1 MQDPLSTTDLALLRE
16 LQDDAR
22 LTSAEL
28 GTRLSISQSPAWRR
42 LKRLEQVGVIEG
54 YRAVLNR
61 KQLGLSVLAMVQI
74 SIDRHDASARAFEQA
89 VSEIPQVVFC
99 HGMSGPEDFLLLVV
113 ARDFGGLLQHTS
125 WQAAQLAKREIYP
138 HQLFTQSHQRRH
150 RDTHQRVRR
159 IARGSFSASAK
170 PPAKRSSQIAREVSP
185 SSSFRLHPVE
195 CFQRIAHHL
204 VPATLRFFRRKT

>member
-1 MQDPLSTTDLALLRE
+1 MQDPLDTTDLALLRE

-74 SIDRHDASARAFEQA
+74 SMDRHDDASARAFEQA

-113 ARDFGGLLQHTS
+113 ARDLEDYSNTLLGKLRSLPSVKSIRT
-125 WQAAQLAKREIYP
+125 
-138 HQLFTQSHQRRH
+138 
-150 RDTHQRVRR
+150 
-159 IARGSFSASAK
+159 SFSLKAIK
-170 PPAKRSSQIAREVSP
+170 DDIAI
-185 SSSFRLHPVE
+185 
-195 CFQRIAHHL
+195 RISL
-204 VPATLRFFRRKT
+204 

>member
-1 MQDPLSTTDLALLRE
+1 MQDPIDTTDLALLRE

-74 SIDRHDASARAFEQA
+74 SMDRHDDASARAFEQA

-113 ARDFGGLLQHTS
+113 ARDLEDYSNTLLGKLRSLPSVKSIRT
-125 WQAAQLAKREIYP
+125 
-138 HQLFTQSHQRRH
+138 
-150 RDTHQRVRR
+150 
-159 IARGSFSASAK
+159 SFSLKAIK
-170 PPAKRSSQIAREVSP
+170 DDIAI
-185 SSSFRLHPVE
+185 
-195 CFQRIAHHL
+195 RIS
-204 VPATLRFFRRKT
+204 V

>member
-1 MQDPLSTTDLALLRE
+1 MQDPLDTTDLALLRE

-74 SIDRHDASARAFEQA
+74 SMDRHDDASARAFEQA

-113 ARDFGGLLQHTS
+113 ARDLEDYSNTLLGKLRSLPSVKSIRT
-125 WQAAQLAKREIYP
+125 
-138 HQLFTQSHQRRH
+138 
-150 RDTHQRVRR
+150 
-159 IARGSFSASAK
+159 SFSLKAIK
-170 PPAKRSSQIAREVSP
+170 DDIAI
-185 SSSFRLHPVE
+185 RLNV
-195 CFQRIAHHL
+195 
-204 VPATLRFFRRKT
+204 

>member
-1 MQDPLSTTDLALLRE
+1 MQDPIDTTDLALLRE

-42 LKRLEQVGVIEG
+42 LKRLEQAGVIEG

-74 SIDRHDASARAFEQA
+74 SMDRHDDASARAFEQA

-113 ARDFGGLLQHTS
+113 ARDLEDYSNTLLGKLRSLPSVKSIRT
-125 WQAAQLAKREIYP
+125 
-138 HQLFTQSHQRRH
+138 
-150 RDTHQRVRR
+150 
-159 IARGSFSASAK
+159 SFSLKAIK
-170 PPAKRSSQIAREVSP
+170 DDIAI
-185 SSSFRLHPVE
+185 
-195 CFQRIAHHL
+195 RIS
-204 VPATLRFFRRKT
+204 V

>member
-1 MQDPLSTTDLALLRE
+1 MQDPLDTTDLALLRE

-42 LKRLEQVGVIEG
+42 LNRLEQVGVIEG

-74 SIDRHDASARAFEQA
+74 SMDRHDDASARAFEQA

-99 HGMSGPEDFLLLVV
+99 HGMSGPEDFVLLVV
-113 ARDFGGLLQHTS
+113 AHDLEDYSNTLLGK
-125 WQAAQLAKREIYP
+125 L
-138 HQLFTQSHQRRH
+138 
-150 RDTHQRVRR
+150 
-159 IARGSFSASAK
+159 
-170 PPAKRSSQIAREVSP
+170 RSLP
-185 SSSFRLHPVE
+185 SSVLE
-195 CFQRIAHHL
+195 
-204 VPATLRFFRRKT
+204 

>member
-1 MQDPLSTTDLALLRE
+1 MQDPIDTTDLALLRE

-42 LKRLEQVGVIEG
+42 LKRLEQAGVIEG

-74 SIDRHDASARAFEQA
+74 SMDRHDDASARAFEQA

-113 ARDFGGLLQHTS
+113 ARDLEDYSNTLLGKLRSLPSVKSIRT
-125 WQAAQLAKREIYP
+125 
-138 HQLFTQSHQRRH
+138 
-150 RDTHQRVRR
+150 
-159 IARGSFSASAK
+159 SFSLKAIIDD
-170 PPAKRSSQIAREVSP
+170 IAI
-185 SSSFRLHPVE
+185 
-195 CFQRIAHHL
+195 RIS
-204 VPATLRFFRRKT
+204 V

>member
-1 MQDPLSTTDLALLRE
+1 MQDPLDTTDLALLRE

-74 SIDRHDASARAFEQA
+74 SMDRHDDASARAFEQA

-113 ARDFGGLLQHTS
+113 ARDLEDYSSTLLGKLRSLPSVKSIRT
-125 WQAAQLAKREIYP
+125 
-138 HQLFTQSHQRRH
+138 
-150 RDTHQRVRR
+150 
-159 IARGSFSASAK
+159 SFSLKAIK
-170 PPAKRSSQIAREVSP
+170 DDIAI
-185 SSSFRLHPVE
+185 
-195 CFQRIAHHL
+195 RIS
-204 VPATLRFFRRKT
+204 V

>member
-1 MQDPLSTTDLALLRE
+1 MQDPLDPTDLALLRE

-74 SIDRHDASARAFEQA
+74 SMDRHDDASARAFEQA
-89 VSEIPQVVFC
+89 VTEIPQVVFC
-99 HGMSGPEDFLLLVV
+99 HGMSGPEDFLLIVV
-113 ARDFGGLLQHTS
+113 ARDLEDYSNTLLGKLRSLPSVKSIRT
-125 WQAAQLAKREIYP
+125 
-138 HQLFTQSHQRRH
+138 
-150 RDTHQRVRR
+150 
-159 IARGSFSASAK
+159 SFSLKAIK
-170 PPAKRSSQIAREVSP
+170 DDIAI
-185 SSSFRLHPVE
+185 
-195 CFQRIAHHL
+195 RIN
-204 VPATLRFFRRKT
+204 V

>member
-1 MQDPLSTTDLALLRE
+1 MQDPIDTTDLALLRE

-42 LKRLEQVGVIEG
+42 LKRLEQAGVIEG

-74 SIDRHDASARAFEQA
+74 SMDRHDDASARAFEQA

-113 ARDFGGLLQHTS
+113 ARDLEDYSSTLLGKLRSLPSVKSIRT
-125 WQAAQLAKREIYP
+125 
-138 HQLFTQSHQRRH
+138 
-150 RDTHQRVRR
+150 
-159 IARGSFSASAK
+159 SFSLKAIK
-170 PPAKRSSQIAREVSP
+170 DDIAI
-185 SSSFRLHPVE
+185 
-195 CFQRIAHHL
+195 RIS
-204 VPATLRFFRRKT
+204 V

>member
-1 MQDPLSTTDLALLRE
+1 MQDPLDTTDLALLRE

-61 KQLGLSVLAMVQI
+61 KQLGLSVLAMAQI
-74 SIDRHDASARAFEQA
+74 SMDRHDDASARAFEQA

-113 ARDFGGLLQHTS
+113 ARDLEDYSNTLLGKLRSLPSVKSIRT
-125 WQAAQLAKREIYP
+125 
-138 HQLFTQSHQRRH
+138 
-150 RDTHQRVRR
+150 
-159 IARGSFSASAK
+159 SFSLKAIK
-170 PPAKRSSQIAREVSP
+170 DDIAIRVS
-185 SSSFRLHPVE
+185 
-195 CFQRIAHHL
+195 I
-204 VPATLRFFRRKT
+204 

>member
-1 MQDPLSTTDLALLRE
+1 MQDPLDPTDLALLRE

-74 SIDRHDASARAFEQA
+74 SMDRHDDASARAFEQA
-89 VSEIPQVVFC
+89 VTEIPQVVFC
-99 HGMSGPEDFLLLVV
+99 HGMSGPEDFLLMVV
-113 ARDFGGLLQHTS
+113 ARDLEDYSNTLLGKLRSLPSVKSIRT
-125 WQAAQLAKREIYP
+125 
-138 HQLFTQSHQRRH
+138 
-150 RDTHQRVRR
+150 
-159 IARGSFSASAK
+159 SFSLKAIK
-170 PPAKRSSQIAREVSP
+170 DDIAI
-185 SSSFRLHPVE
+185 
-195 CFQRIAHHL
+195 RIN
-204 VPATLRFFRRKT
+204 V

>member
-1 MQDPLSTTDLALLRE
+1 MQDPIDTTDLALLRE

-42 LKRLEQVGVIEG
+42 LKRLEQAGVIEG

-74 SIDRHDASARAFEQA
+74 SMDRHDDASARAFEQA

-113 ARDFGGLLQHTS
+113 ARDLEDYSNTLLGKLRSLPSVKSIRT
-125 WQAAQLAKREIYP
+125 
-138 HQLFTQSHQRRH
+138 
-150 RDTHQRVRR
+150 
-159 IARGSFSASAK
+159 SFSLKAIK
-170 PPAKRSSQIAREVSP
+170 DDIAI
-185 SSSFRLHPVE
+185 
-195 CFQRIAHHL
+195 RIN
-204 VPATLRFFRRKT
+204 V

>member
-1 MQDPLSTTDLALLRE
+1 MQDPIDTTDLALLRE

-28 GTRLSISQSPAWRR
+28 GARLSISQSPAWRR

-74 SIDRHDASARAFEQA
+74 SMDRHDDASARAFEQA

-113 ARDFGGLLQHTS
+113 ARDLEDYSNTLLGKLRSLPSVKSIRT
-125 WQAAQLAKREIYP
+125 
-138 HQLFTQSHQRRH
+138 
-150 RDTHQRVRR
+150 
-159 IARGSFSASAK
+159 SFSLKAIK
-170 PPAKRSSQIAREVSP
+170 DDIAI
-185 SSSFRLHPVE
+185 
-195 CFQRIAHHL
+195 RISL
-204 VPATLRFFRRKT
+204 

>member
-1 MQDPLSTTDLALLRE
+1 MQDPLDTTDLALLRE

-74 SIDRHDASARAFEQA
+74 SMDRHDDASARAFEQA

-99 HGMSGPEDFLLLVV
+99 HGMSGPEDFVLLVV
-113 ARDFGGLLQHTS
+113 AHDLEDYSNTLLGKLRSLPSVKSIRT
-125 WQAAQLAKREIYP
+125 
-138 HQLFTQSHQRRH
+138 
-150 RDTHQRVRR
+150 
-159 IARGSFSASAK
+159 SFSLKAIK
-170 PPAKRSSQIAREVSP
+170 DDIAI
-185 SSSFRLHPVE
+185 
-195 CFQRIAHHL
+195 RIS
-204 VPATLRFFRRKT
+204 V

>member
-1 MQDPLSTTDLALLRE
+1 MQEGIDTTDLALLRE
-16 LQDDAR
+16 LQNDAR

-74 SIDRHDASARAFEQA
+74 SMDRHDDASARAFEQA
-89 VSEIPQVVFC
+89 VSAIPQVVLC

-113 ARDFGGLLQHTS
+113 ARDLEDYSNTLLG
-125 WQAAQLAKREIYP
+125 QLRSLPSVKSIR
-138 HQLFTQSHQRRH
+138 T
-150 RDTHQRVRR
+150 
-159 IARGSFSASAK
+159 SFSLKAIKDDVA
-170 PPAKRSSQIAREVSP
+170 I
-185 SSSFRLHPVE
+185 
-195 CFQRIAHHL
+195 RISI
-204 VPATLRFFRRKT
+204 

>member
-1 MQDPLSTTDLALLRE
+1 MQDPLDPTDLALLRE

-74 SIDRHDASARAFEQA
+74 SMDRHDDASARAFEQA
-89 VSEIPQVVFC
+89 VTEIPQVVFC
-99 HGMSGPEDFLLLVV
+99 HGMSGPEDFLLMVV
-113 ARDFGGLLQHTS
+113 ARDLEDYSNTLLGKLRSLPSVKSIRT
-125 WQAAQLAKREIYP
+125 
-138 HQLFTQSHQRRH
+138 
-150 RDTHQRVRR
+150 
-159 IARGSFSASAK
+159 SFSLKAIK
-170 PPAKRSSQIAREVSP
+170 DDIAI
-185 SSSFRLHPVE
+185 
-195 CFQRIAHHL
+195 RIS
-204 VPATLRFFRRKT
+204 V

>member
-1 MQDPLSTTDLALLRE
+1 MQDPIDTTDLALLRE

-28 GTRLSISQSPAWRR
+28 GARLSISQSPAWRR

-61 KQLGLSVLAMVQI
+61 KQLGLSVLAVVQI
-74 SIDRHDASARAFEQA
+74 SMDRHDDASARAFEQA

-113 ARDFGGLLQHTS
+113 ARDLEDYSNTLLGKLRSLPSVKSIRT
-125 WQAAQLAKREIYP
+125 
-138 HQLFTQSHQRRH
+138 
-150 RDTHQRVRR
+150 
-159 IARGSFSASAK
+159 SFSLKAIK
-170 PPAKRSSQIAREVSP
+170 DDIAI
-185 SSSFRLHPVE
+185 
-195 CFQRIAHHL
+195 RIS
-204 VPATLRFFRRKT
+204 V

>member
-1 MQDPLSTTDLALLRE
+1 MQDPLDTTDLALLRE

-42 LKRLEQVGVIEG
+42 LKRLEQAGVIEG

-74 SIDRHDASARAFEQA
+74 SMDRHDDASARAFEQA

-113 ARDFGGLLQHTS
+113 ARDLEDYSSTLLGKLRSLPSVKSIRT
-125 WQAAQLAKREIYP
+125 
-138 HQLFTQSHQRRH
+138 
-150 RDTHQRVRR
+150 
-159 IARGSFSASAK
+159 SFSLKAIK
-170 PPAKRSSQIAREVSP
+170 DDIAI
-185 SSSFRLHPVE
+185 
-195 CFQRIAHHL
+195 RIS
-204 VPATLRFFRRKT
+204 V

>member
-1 MQDPLSTTDLALLRE
+1 MQDPLDPTDLALLRE

-74 SIDRHDASARAFEQA
+74 SMDRHEDASARAFEQA

-113 ARDFGGLLQHTS
+113 ARDLEDYSSTLLGKLRSLPSVKSIRT
-125 WQAAQLAKREIYP
+125 
-138 HQLFTQSHQRRH
+138 
-150 RDTHQRVRR
+150 
-159 IARGSFSASAK
+159 SFSLKAIK
-170 PPAKRSSQIAREVSP
+170 DDIAI
-185 SSSFRLHPVE
+185 
-195 CFQRIAHHL
+195 RIN
-204 VPATLRFFRRKT
+204 V

>member
-1 MQDPLSTTDLALLRE
+1 MQDPLDTTDLALLRE

-74 SIDRHDASARAFEQA
+74 SMDRHDDASARAFEQA

-113 ARDFGGLLQHTS
+113 ARDLEDYSDTLLGKLRSLPSVKSIRT
-125 WQAAQLAKREIYP
+125 
-138 HQLFTQSHQRRH
+138 
-150 RDTHQRVRR
+150 
-159 IARGSFSASAK
+159 SFSLKAIK
-170 PPAKRSSQIAREVSP
+170 DDIAI
-185 SSSFRLHPVE
+185 
-195 CFQRIAHHL
+195 RIS
-204 VPATLRFFRRKT
+204 V

>member
-1 MQDPLSTTDLALLRE
+1 MQDPLDTTDLALLRE

-74 SIDRHDASARAFEQA
+74 SMDRHDDTSARAFEQA

-113 ARDFGGLLQHTS
+113 ARDLEDYSNTLLGKLRSLPSVKSIRT
-125 WQAAQLAKREIYP
+125 
-138 HQLFTQSHQRRH
+138 
-150 RDTHQRVRR
+150 
-159 IARGSFSASAK
+159 SFSLKAIK
-170 PPAKRSSQIAREVSP
+170 DDIAI
-185 SSSFRLHPVE
+185 
-195 CFQRIAHHL
+195 RIS
-204 VPATLRFFRRKT
+204 V

>member
-1 MQDPLSTTDLALLRE
+1 MQDPIDTTDLALLRE

-42 LKRLEQVGVIEG
+42 LKRLEQAGVIEG

-74 SIDRHDASARAFEQA
+74 SMDRHDDASARAFEQA
-89 VSEIPQVVFC
+89 VSEIPQEVFC

-113 ARDFGGLLQHTS
+113 ARDLEDYSNTLLGKLRSLPSVKSIRT
-125 WQAAQLAKREIYP
+125 
-138 HQLFTQSHQRRH
+138 
-150 RDTHQRVRR
+150 
-159 IARGSFSASAK
+159 SFSLKAIK
-170 PPAKRSSQIAREVSP
+170 DDIAI
-185 SSSFRLHPVE
+185 
-195 CFQRIAHHL
+195 RIS
-204 VPATLRFFRRKT
+204 V

>member
-1 MQDPLSTTDLALLRE
+1 MQDPIDPTDLALLRE

-74 SIDRHDASARAFEQA
+74 SMDRHDDASARAFEQA
-89 VSEIPQVVFC
+89 VTEIPQVVFC
-99 HGMSGPEDFLLLVV
+99 HGMSGPEDFLLMVV
-113 ARDFGGLLQHTS
+113 ARDLEDYSNTLLGKLRSLPSVKSIRT
-125 WQAAQLAKREIYP
+125 
-138 HQLFTQSHQRRH
+138 
-150 RDTHQRVRR
+150 
-159 IARGSFSASAK
+159 SFSLKAIK
-170 PPAKRSSQIAREVSP
+170 DDIAI
-185 SSSFRLHPVE
+185 
-195 CFQRIAHHL
+195 RIN
-204 VPATLRFFRRKT
+204 V

>member
-1 MQDPLSTTDLALLRE
+1 MQDPLDTTDLALLRE

-42 LKRLEQVGVIEG
+42 LKRLEQAGVIEG

-74 SIDRHDASARAFEQA
+74 SMDRHDDASARAFEQA

-113 ARDFGGLLQHTS
+113 ARDLEDYSNTLLGKLRSLPSVKSIRT
-125 WQAAQLAKREIYP
+125 
-138 HQLFTQSHQRRH
+138 
-150 RDTHQRVRR
+150 
-159 IARGSFSASAK
+159 SFSLKAIK
-170 PPAKRSSQIAREVSP
+170 DDIAI
-185 SSSFRLHPVE
+185 
-195 CFQRIAHHL
+195 RIS
-204 VPATLRFFRRKT
+204 V

>member
-1 MQDPLSTTDLALLRE
+1 MQEGIDTTDLALLRE
-16 LQDDAR
+16 LQSDAR

-74 SIDRHDASARAFEQA
+74 SMDRHDDASARAFEQA
-89 VSEIPQVVFC
+89 VSAIPQVVLC

-113 ARDFGGLLQHTS
+113 ARDLEDYSNTLLG
-125 WQAAQLAKREIYP
+125 QLRSLPSVKSIR
-138 HQLFTQSHQRRH
+138 T
-150 RDTHQRVRR
+150 
-159 IARGSFSASAK
+159 SFSLKAIKDDVA
-170 PPAKRSSQIAREVSP
+170 I
-185 SSSFRLHPVE
+185 
-195 CFQRIAHHL
+195 RISI
-204 VPATLRFFRRKT
+204 